1 MTRSPL
7 RALLGALL
15 AAAVTGSVLT
25 ASLTSPA
32 DAATPKPE
40 VGDCHSLTYTET
52 QQVSDTD
59 PRVSCKRTHTS
70 RTIAVRN
77 LPGSS
82 FGDTTTLGK
91 AGYRACA
98 AELATA
104 LGSSASARAQSAYD
118 FVFFAPTK
126 AEIKA
131 GARWVRCDIVLR
143 GVKTLLALPA
153 AKTPALG
160 AAPHASRLALCLRA
174 SSKSVAFTACSTT
187 HNYRAVGTVAV
198 SGSKYPARSRFRK
211 IAAQRC
217 TAIVGSEDWYTS
229 WPSQYGWV
237 LGKDRQLVCYGR
249 D

>member
-7 RALLGALL
+7 RALVGALL

-40 VGDCHSLTYTET
+40 VGDCHSLTYVESR
-52 QQVSDTD
+52 QASDTD
-59 PRVSCKRTHTS
+59 PRISCERTHTS
-70 RTIAVRN
+70 RTIAVKN

-82 FGDTTTLGK
+82 FHDATTLAK

-98 AELATA
+98 PALATE

-118 FVFFAPTK
+118 FVYFAPTK

-131 GARWVRCDIVLR
+131 GARWVRCDVVLV
-143 GVKTLLALPA
+143 GVKTFLALPA

-160 AAPHASRLALCLRA
+160 AAPHTARLARCIRA
-174 SSKSVAFTACSTT
+174 TSKAVDFTACSTT
-187 HNYRAVGTVAV
+187 HNYRAQGTVTV
-198 SGSKYPARSRFRK
+198 SGSKYPARSRFLK

-217 TAIVGSEDWYTS
+217 PAIAGEGSYSS
-229 WPSQYGWV
+229 WPSQWGWV
-237 LGKDRQLVCYGR
+237 LGKERQLVCYGR

>member
-40 VGDCHSLTYTET
+40 VGDCHSLTYVESR
-52 QQVSDTD
+52 QVSDTD
-59 PRVSCKRTHTS
+59 PRVSCERTHTS
-70 RTIAVRN
+70 RTIAVKT
-77 LPGSS
+77 LPGSA
-82 FGDTTTLGK
+82 FRDNEALGK

-98 AELATA
+98 TA
-104 LGSSASARAQSAYD
+104 LTTELGSSASARALSAYG

-160 AAPHASRLALCLRA
+160 AAPHAARLAQCIRA
-174 SSKSVAFTACSTT
+174 TSKSVDFTACSTT

-229 WPSQYGWV
+229 YPSQYGWV
-237 LGKDRQLVCYGR
+237 LGKERQLVCHGR